1 MCEQWKKALN
11 LPNGQAPANH
21 EKREILPVATDTGR
35 VYNGSAGKKV
45 GALTGKEKGTCD
57 GVDLERLIL
66 NEFQQLNDQEK
77 IDFLFSFC
85 SSFGAAQEGIL
96 FDQQSELKQNP

>member
-57 GVDLERLIL
+57 GVKEISTLFSELSEKHQNQLISL
-66 NEFQQLNDQEK
+66 
-77 IDFLFSFC
+77 IDFLAASFD
-85 SSFGAAQEGIL
+85 E
-96 FDQQSELKQNP
+96 QQREQYLSQLLKEI

>member
-57 GVDLERLIL
+57 GVDKRYGLINKIQSFTEAEM
-66 NEFQQLNDQEK
+66 NEFIYRVQQELN
-77 IDFLFSFC
+77 LR
-85 SSFGAAQEGIL
+85 
-96 FDQQSELKQNP
+96 FDQDFQQENHP